1 MLTIKFKISDSDKI
15 IFYLLFI
22 KCKFDWVFLNNKKYT
37 SMKKL
42 LSFLAFQTIV
52 ILCLQAQPVSDYSYK
67 LDNGIIVKTEHG
79 WNQVWVQ
86 QNYTALKAGDKTP
99 LAVITRTLGDLTSGS
114 SFKLLRSGKE
124 VKMLGAAPGTYD
136 LKLIFKLSGKPGT
149 LSFVIGNVLIKPQTK
164 TSISIT
170 IYDYQ
175 VSIAESPG
183 SLKGLS
189 FFDLKINKYKGN
201 TEQSNNMAIASFFA
215 KGKHDKPI
223 HPDEATNNTSGKI
236 KPGTYDVLISIG
248 ISGQAQKVWLENFT
262 MKPDINYMIATN
274 LNGGVITYTGGN
286 KEVKNMHL
294 YPAGTA
300 EKQTGN
306 PAPVKNLELGSYDN
320 LTLTNACPPGA
331 YDVLL
336 TFGNGAKYE
345 WRKNLIVKTG
355 SRTEVK

>member
-1 MLTIKFKISDSDKI
+1 
-15 IFYLLFI
+15 
-22 KCKFDWVFLNNKKYT
+22 
-37 SMKKL
+37 MKKL
-42 LSFLAFQTIV
+42 LSFLALHTIV
-52 ILCLQAQPVSDYSYK
+52 ILSLQAQPVSDYSIK
-67 LDNGIIVKTEHG
+67 LDNGITVKTEHC
-79 WNQVWVQ
+79 WNHVWVQ
-86 QNYTALKAGDKTP
+86 QDYATLKPGDKSP
-99 LAVITRTLGDLTSGS
+99 LAVNTRTLGDLTAGS
-114 SFKLLRSGKE
+114 SFKLMRSGKE
-124 VKMLGAAPGTYD
+124 VKMLGAEPGTYD
-136 LKLIFKLSGKPGT
+136 LKLTFNLSGKPGT
-149 LSFVIGNVLIKPQTK
+149 LNFVIGNILIKPQTK
-164 TSISIT
+164 TSVSIT

-189 FFDLKINKYKGN
+189 FYDLKINKFKGN
-201 TEQSNNMAIASFFA
+201 TEQSSNMGIPSFYA

-223 HPDEATNNTSGKI
+223 HPDESTNNTSGKI

-306 PAPVKNLELGSYDN
+306 PAPVKNPELGSYDN

-336 TFGNGAKYE
+336 TFGNGIKYE